1 VTAPAPPRRLAP
13 LDGLRGLAAL
23 SVLVYHV
30 WLYTRPGLD
39 RAARPELWD
48 QLANELRL
56 GLVLFFVLSGF
67 LLYGPWIAAALGS
80 GPRPGVRAY
89 LGRRAARILPA
100 YYVAVAGSI
109 ALLWGAAGTPG
120 VRLPDAADLP
130 LFLVFGQ
137 NFTEHTLLTLNAPL
151 WTLAVEASF
160 YLLLPVV
167 GLLAVRAGR
176 RRSVQALFPL
186 LLLGAGLAW
195 NWQLAERAGQDLSLT
210 LTKVL
215 PAMLPY
221 FAVGMLA
228 ALLVSGRRIGRP
240 VAWALLVGG
249 LACVGLDAWWHSAG
263 AATGSHDL
271 KLRIWRDLPAAAGF
285 AALLAVAARGGVAD
299 RVLGSR
305 PLAGLGT
312 VSYGLY
318 LWHVPAILFLARLG
332 ILPGADLFALAVVLP
347 LSLAVATAS
356 WRWVERP
363 VLERARGRDRA
374 ARERVERE
382 PERDRAAGRP
392 ALGHAGG

>member
-1 VTAPAPPRRLAP
+1 MTAPAPARRLAP

-23 SVLVYHV
+23 SVVGYHV

-48 QLANELRL
+48 QVAHELRL

-80 GPRPGVRAY
+80 GPRPAVRAY

-100 YYVAVAGSI
+100 YYVAVAGSV

-160 YLLLPVV
+160 YLLLPFV
-167 GLLAVRAGR
+167 GLLALRAGR
-176 RRSVQALFPL
+176 RRAVQALVPL
-186 LLLGAGLAW
+186 ALLGVGLAW
-195 NWQLAERAGQDLSLT
+195 NWQLAERAGPDLSLS

-221 FAVGMLA
+221 FAAGMLA
-228 ALLVSGRRIGRP
+228 ALLVSRRRIGRRL
-240 VAWALLVGG
+240 AWALVIVGV
-249 LACVGLDAWWHSAG
+249 ACVGVDAWWHSAG

-271 KLRIWRDLPAAAGF
+271 KLRIWRDLPAATGF
-285 AALLAVAARGGVAD
+285 ATLLAVAARGGVAD

-305 PLAGLGT
+305 PLAALGT

-318 LWHVPAILFLARLG
+318 LWHVPVILSFTRLG
-332 ILPGADLFALAVVLP
+332 VLPGGDLLALALILPV
-347 LSLAVATAS
+347 SLAIATAS

-363 VLERARGRDRA
+363 VLERVRARDRA
-374 ARERVERE
+374 RGPRSER
-382 PERDRAAGRP
+382 ERDRAAGRP
-392 ALGHAGG
+392 ALGHAGA